1 MNETEL
7 RVLAGFFPA
16 TKNITIKEL
25 EQRSDYSYERV
36 YSSLKNLKRYVAV
49 RSKKVGKTLTFSLVT
64 ESDLA
69 LLGFFYH
76 SIKRRSEFAKSNR
89 TVWKLL
95 KEFSANGGIRCAVL
109 FGSYAKGDASDTS
122 DVDVLC
128 VADTDIE
135 IEVIARSL
143 THKYGMRLNP
153 VKVRSIK
160 DIEMDNRAFYED
172 VVEYG
177 YVIKGLEYFYE
188 QVYR

>member
-16 TKNITIKEL
+16 TDDITIKEL
-25 EQRSDYSYERV
+25 EQRSDYSYKRV

-95 KEFSANGGIRCAVL
+95 KEFSANDDIKCVIL

-128 VADTDIE
+128 VADADTE
-135 IEVIARSL
+135 IDAIARSL
-143 THKYGMRLNP
+143 SHKYGIRINP

-160 DIEMDNRAFYED
+160 DIETDNRAFYED
-172 VVEYG
+172 MVEYG

>member
-16 TKNITIKEL
+16 TDDITIKEL

-69 LLGFFYH
+69 LLGFFCH

-95 KEFSANGGIRCAVL
+95 KEFSANGGIRCVVL

-128 VADTDIE
+128 VADADTE
-135 IEVIARSL
+135 IDAIARSL
-143 THKYGMRLNP
+143 SHKYGIRINP

-160 DIEMDNRAFYED
+160 DIETDNRAFYED
-172 VVEYG
+172 MVEYG

>member
-1 MNETEL
+1 MNEAEL

-25 EQRSDYSYERV
+25 EQKSDYSYERV
-36 YSSLKNLKRYVAV
+36 YSSLKKLKEYGAV
-49 RSKKVGKTLTFSLVT
+49 MRKKVGKILTFSLVP

-69 LLGFFYH
+69 LLAFFYH

-95 KEFSANGGIRCAVL
+95 KEFSVNDDIKCVIL
-109 FGSYAKGDASDTS
+109 FGSYAKDNASGKS

-128 VADTDIE
+128 VTDADIE
-135 IEVIARSL
+135 TIARSL
-143 THKYGMRLNP
+143 SHKYGMRLNP
-153 VKVRSIK
+153 VRVRSIK
-160 DIEMDNRAFYED
+160 DIETDNRAFYED
-172 VVEYG
+172 MVEYG

>member
-16 TKNITIKEL
+16 TNDITIKKL
-25 EQRSDYSYERV
+25 EQRSEYSYERV

-76 SIKRRSEFAKSNR
+76 SVKRRSEFAKSNR

-95 KEFSANGGIRCAVL
+95 KEFSANDNIRCAVL
-109 FGSYAKGDASDTS
+109 FGSYAKDNASDTS

-128 VADTDIE
+128 VADADTDIDA
-135 IEVIARSL
+135 IARSL
-143 THKYGMRLNP
+143 SHKYGIRINP

-160 DIEMDNRAFYED
+160 DIETDNRAFYED
-172 VVEYG
+172 LVEYG

>member
-16 TKNITIKEL
+16 TNDITIKEL

-95 KEFSANGGIRCAVL
+95 KEFSANGGIRCVVL

-135 IEVIARSL
+135 IEAIARSL